1 MLHLYRRLLALRHD
15 EPALRIG
22 SFERLEVADG
32 LLAFTRSLDGR
43 SWLVMVNFTD
53 RDVDVTGTVGR
64 PAAITAF
71 ADATVVLASSAGKDR
86 NDPPPAMA
94 FKTPAKNEAPG
105 SQQIL
110 SK

>member
-71 ADATVVLASSAGKDR
+71 ADATVVLASDGR
-86 NDPPPAMA
+86 GEHRA
-94 FKTPAKNEAPG
+94 FDGLVRADQAVV
-105 SQQIL
+105 L
-110 SK
+110 CR